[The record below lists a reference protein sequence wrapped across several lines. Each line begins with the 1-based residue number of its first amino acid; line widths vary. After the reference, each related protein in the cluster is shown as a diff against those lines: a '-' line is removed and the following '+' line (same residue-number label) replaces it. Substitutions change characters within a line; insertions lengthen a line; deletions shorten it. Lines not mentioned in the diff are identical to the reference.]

1 MRIVVQRVKTA
12 SVSVNGR
19 LISQINKGFLVFLGI
34 SKDDNEQKINY
45 LANKVVNLRLMA
57 DSDDKMNLSLKDVK
71 GEILIVSQFTLYGDC
86 QKGNRPSFIKAAE
99 PQKAEKLYQLFIQKC
114 KGSNLKVKNGVFG
127 AKMSIELINDGP
139 VTIIID
145 N

>member
-1 MRIVVQRVKTA
+1 MRVIIQRVKTA
-12 SVSVNGR
+12 NVSINGK

-45 LANKVVNLRLMA
+45 LANKVVNLRIMA

-99 PQKAEKLYQLFIQKC
+99 PQKAEKFYQLFIQKC
-114 KGSNLKVKNGVFG
+114 KESNLKVKNGVFG
-127 AKMSIELINDGP
+127 AKMSIKLINDGP
-139 VTIIID
+139 VTLIID

>member
-1 MRIVVQRVKTA
+1 MRVVVQRVKTA
-12 SVSVNGR
+12 SVNINGR

-45 LANKVVNLRLMA
+45 LANKVVNLRIMA
-57 DSDDKMNLSLKDVK
+57 DSDDKMNLGLKDVK

-86 QKGNRPSFIKAAE
+86 QKGNRPSFIKAAK

-114 KGSNLKVKNGVFG
+114 KEPNLKVKNGVFG

-139 VTIIID
+139 VTLIID